1 MAKKNPHTNPENFR
15 DALATVKED
24 GKRNWVYPKK
34 VSGIFYRYRTY
45 LSWLLLAILFTGPF
59 IQVDGRPWL
68 LFNIFERKFI
78 IFGAVFWPQ
87 DTHLLIFLLLIFMVF
102 IILFTVIFGRV
113 WCGWA
118 CPQTL
123 FMEMVFRKIEYA
135 IEGDANRQRTLNEGP
150 WSIEKIVKKGVKLL
164 VFAIISLLIGHLV
177 MAYLIG
183 VDQVKEIVSQPP
195 TQNMAGFVGLL
206 AFSGIFMFVFTWF
219 REQACLVVCPYGRLQ
234 GVLLDD
240 DSINVMYD
248 YVRGEPRGPLRKSQA
263 EISPK
268 GDCVDCSLCV
278 QVCPTGIDIRNGIQ
292 MECVNCTACIDAC
305 DEVMLKVDRPKGL
318 IRYAS
323 ENSIQKGV
331 QKLMTTRVKAYS
343 LVLIVL
349 ILGFVSLIAT
359 REDLEATVTRFPGM
373 TYQMRDNGTVSNLYQ
388 ITLINKTFQE
398 QSVDL
403 QSLSE
408 DVSVELVG
416 TSNLVLQPQS
426 KVEGRFFLVK
436 KQAKVSVPQ
445 EKVNLSLIHEG
456 EEIDQINTSF
466 MAPVAKKQ

>member
-1 MAKKNPHTNPENFR
+1 MR
-15 DALATVKED
+15 
-24 GKRNWVYPKK
+24 
-34 VSGIFYRYRTY
+34 GI
-45 LSWLLLAILFTGPF
+45 P
-59 IQVDGRPWL
+59 V
-68 LFNIFERKFI
+68 
-78 IFGAVFWPQ
+78 
-87 DTHLLIFLLLIFMVF
+87 
-102 IILFTVIFGRV
+102 
-113 WCGWA
+113 
-118 CPQTL
+118 
-123 FMEMVFRKIEYA
+123 
-135 IEGDANRQRTLNEGP
+135 
-150 WSIEKIVKKGVKLL
+150 
-164 VFAIISLLIGHLV
+164 
-177 MAYLIG
+177 
-183 VDQVKEIVSQPP
+183 
-195 TQNMAGFVGLL
+195 
-206 AFSGIFMFVFTWF
+206 
-219 REQACLVVCPYGRLQ
+219 
-234 GVLLDD
+234 
-240 DSINVMYD
+240 
-248 YVRGEPRGPLRKSQA
+248 
-263 EISPK
+263 
-268 GDCVDCSLCV
+268 
-278 QVCPTGIDIRNGIQ
+278 
-292 MECVNCTACIDAC
+292 IDAC

-398 QSVDL
+398 QSVNL

-436 KQAKVSVPQ
+436 NQTKVSVPQ